1 MSKNSVNS
9 CPPISEY
16 KIINA
21 PNFSSVMMPFRN
33 YSSLAAIIYQI
44 QTILVRIF
52 SMHLESLN
60 FSNRIS

>member
-1 MSKNSVNS
+1 M
-9 CPPISEY
+9 PPISEY

-21 PNFSSVMMPFRN
+21 PKFSSVMMSFRN
-33 YSSLAAIIYQI
+33 YSPLTAINYQI
-44 QTILVRIF
+44 QTTLARIY